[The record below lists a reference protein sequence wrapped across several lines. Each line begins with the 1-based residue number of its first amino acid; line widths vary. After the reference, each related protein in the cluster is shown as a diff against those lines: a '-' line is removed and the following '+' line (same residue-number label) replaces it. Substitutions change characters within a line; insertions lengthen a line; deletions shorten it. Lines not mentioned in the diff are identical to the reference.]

1 MNKYQTK
8 GMLMYLVG
16 TVEEYVGKF
25 AHNSRRQVKG
35 FQRKVTGQAIM
46 ALGDAQRA
54 LKHCIQARIPELE
67 RNLDAPEGPV
77 RQTSKL

>member
-8 GMLMYLVG
+8 GMLIYVAG
-16 TVEEYVGKF
+16 SIEESIGKLTRSS
-25 AHNSRRQVKG
+25 HRRVKG

-46 ALGDAQRA
+46 ALGDAQRV
-54 LKHCIQARIPELE
+54 LKHCMNARIPGLE
-67 RNLDAPEGPV
+67 GNMDTAEGQV